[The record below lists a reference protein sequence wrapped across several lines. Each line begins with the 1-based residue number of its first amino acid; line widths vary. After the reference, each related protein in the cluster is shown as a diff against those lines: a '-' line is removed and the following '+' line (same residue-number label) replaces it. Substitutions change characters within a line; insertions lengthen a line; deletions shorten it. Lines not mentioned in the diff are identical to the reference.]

1 MKTVLA
7 IWLGF
12 SAVTALP
19 CILMAGKLDEEEE
32 KHNK

>member
-1 MKTVLA
+1 MKTLLT

-19 CILMAGKLDEEEE
+19 CVLMAGKLDEKE
-32 KHNK
+32 KDED

>member
-1 MKTVLA
+1 MKTLLK

-19 CILMAGKLDEEEE
+19 CVLMVGKLDEEER
-32 KHNK
+32 KR